1 MDKEKSIQGFS
12 LYVEYQKSVS
22 SDDTRYV
29 QVLVIPTGYDES
41 GNLVPQ
47 SVMWRVVSNSAP
59 KKQWRLLHAVSTHTG
74 SGSYEDFAKDISRGN
89 LISKLWESRW
99 VIQPFTW
106 AKDNSYTLVKS
117 VILET
122 SKKDMTDVR
131 ASKTPTKLIYR
142 LNQSRTAV
150 GLSDIGVK

>member
-12 LYVEYQKSVS
+12 LYVEYQKGS
-22 SDDTRYV
+22 STVDTRYV

-59 KKQWRLLHAVSTHTG
+59 KKQWKLLHSVSNNVS
-74 SGSYEDFAKDISRGN
+74 SGSYTDFAKDISRGN
-89 LISKLWESRW
+89 LMNQLWRSNW
-99 VIQPFTW
+99 IIQPFTW
-106 AKDNSYTLVKS
+106 AKENSYTLVKS

>member
-59 KKQWRLLHAVSTHTG
+59 KKQWKLLHSVSTHTS
-74 SGSYEDFAKDISRGN
+74 SGSFDEFAKDLSRGN
-89 LISKLWESRW
+89 MMNRLWESRW
-99 VIQPFTW
+99 VLQPFTW
-106 AKDNSYTLVKS
+106 AKSNSYSLVKS